1 MGFIFIILIKMKK
14 RGPIIGIIG
23 LILVIGS
30 LSVMFSVF
38 PASYITSSDESSI
51 PSMFE
56 GMFSQV
62 SDNIQISPGES
73 GYFSY
78 STESSNVPLLWG
90 VQIIDYH
97 DGDKLSISIS
107 NIYGDEYGVFS
118 QDGPIIFE
126 TLEITKSDTLNF
138 EIQNQGSRTINAVVM
153 LSEDPDNSDALS
165 NPNSPFMNKILP
177 LAISGILIILGIIM
191 LLIGV
196 IISLVDWK
204 NIQNNKRNF

>member
-14 RGPIIGIIG
+14 RGPVIGIIG
-23 LILVIGS
+23 LMLVIGS

-38 PASYITSSDESSI
+38 PASNITNRDDSSI

-62 SDNIQISPGES
+62 SDNIQIPPGES

-78 STESSNVPLLWG
+78 STKSSDVPLLWG
-90 VQIIDYH
+90 MQIIDYH
-97 DGDKLSISIS
+97 DGDKLSIAIS
-107 NIYGDEYGVFS
+107 NIYGDDYGVFP

-138 EIQNQGSRTINAVVM
+138 EIQNHGSRIINVVVM
-153 LSEDPDNSDALS
+153 LSEDPDNSGALS
-165 NPNSPFMNKILP
+165 SPNSPFMNKILP
-177 LAISGILIILGIIM
+177 LAISGILIILGIIT

>member
-1 MGFIFIILIKMKK
+1 MKK
-14 RGPIIGIIG
+14 RGPIIGIFG
-23 LILVIGS
+23 LILVTGS
-30 LSVMFSVF
+30 ILIIVSVF
-38 PASYITSSDESSI
+38 PTSGIADRDDFYI

-56 GMFSQV
+56 GMFNQV
-62 SDNIQISPGES
+62 SDDIQILPGES

-78 STESSNVPLLWG
+78 STKSSNVPLLWG
-90 VQIIDYH
+90 VQITDYQ

-107 NIYGDEYGVFS
+107 NVYGDDYGVFS

-126 TLEITKSDTLNF
+126 MLDITKSDTLNF
-138 EIQNQGSRTINAVVM
+138 EIRNHGSRIINTVVM
-153 LSEDPDNSDALS
+153 LSEDPDNSNALS

-177 LAISGILIILGIIM
+177 LAISGILLIIGIIT

-196 IISLVDWK
+196 ILSLVDWK

>member
-1 MGFIFIILIKMKK
+1 MKK
-14 RGPIIGIIG
+14 RGPIIGIFG
-23 LILVIGS
+23 LILVIIS
-30 LSVMFSVF
+30 LLIIVSVF
-38 PASYITSSDESSI
+38 PTSSITGRDDFYI

-56 GMFSQV
+56 GMFNQI
-62 SDNIQISPGES
+62 SDDIQILPGES

-78 STESSNVPLLWG
+78 STKSSNVPLLWG
-90 VQIIDYH
+90 VQIIDYQ

-107 NIYGDEYGVFS
+107 NVYGDDYGVFS

-126 TLEITKSDTLNF
+126 MLDITKSDTLNF
-138 EIQNQGSRTINAVVM
+138 EIQNHGSRIINTLVM

-165 NPNSPFMNKILP
+165 NTNSPFMNKILP
-177 LAISGILIILGIIM
+177 LAISGILLIIGIVT

-196 IISLVDWK
+196 ILSLVDWK

>member
-14 RGPIIGIIG
+14 RGPVIGIIG
-23 LILVIGS
+23 LMLVVGS

-38 PASYITSSDESSI
+38 PASNITNRDDSSI

-62 SDNIQISPGES
+62 SDNIQITPGES

-78 STESSNVPLLWG
+78 STKSSDVPLLWG

-97 DGDKLSISIS
+97 DGDNLSISIS
-107 NIYGDEYGVFS
+107 NIYGDNYGVFP

-138 EIQNQGSRTINAVVM
+138 EIQNHGSRIINVVVM
-153 LSEDPDNSDALS
+153 LSEDPDNSGALS
-165 NPNSPFMNKILP
+165 SPNSPFMNKILP
-177 LAISGILIILGIIM
+177 LAISGI
-191 LLIGV
+191 
-196 IISLVDWK
+196 
-204 NIQNNKRNF
+204 

>member
-38 PASYITSSDESSI
+38 PASNITSSDESSI

>member
-1 MGFIFIILIKMKK
+1 MGFVFIVLIKMKK
-14 RGPIIGIIG
+14 RGPVIGIIG
-23 LILVIGS
+23 LILVISS

-38 PASYITSSDESSI
+38 PTSNITSRDDSSI

-56 GMFSQV
+56 GMFNQV
-62 SDNIQISPGES
+62 SDNIQIPPGES

-78 STESSNVPLLWG
+78 STKSSNIPLLWG
-90 VQIIDYH
+90 VQIIDYQ
-97 DGDKLSISIS
+97 DGDKLSVSIS
-107 NIYGDEYGVFS
+107 NIYGDDYGVFS

-138 EIQNQGSRTINAVVM
+138 EIQNHGSRIINVVVM
-153 LSEDPDNSDALS
+153 LSEDPDNSGALS
-165 NPNSPFMNKILP
+165 SPNSPFMNKILP
-177 LAISGILIILGIIM
+177 LAISGILIILGIIT

-196 IISLVDWK
+196 IVSLVDWK

>member
-14 RGPIIGIIG
+14 RGPVIGIIG
-23 LILVIGS
+23 LILVISS

-38 PASYITSSDESSI
+38 PTNITNRDDSSI

-56 GMFSQV
+56 GMFNQV
-62 SDNIQISPGES
+62 SDNIQIPPGES

-78 STESSNVPLLWG
+78 STKSSNVPLLWG

-97 DGDKLSISIS
+97 DGDKLSVSIS
-107 NIYGDEYGVFS
+107 NIYGDDYGVFS

-138 EIQNQGSRTINAVVM
+138 EIQNHGSRIINVVVM
-153 LSEDPDNSDALS
+153 LSEDPDNSGALS
-165 NPNSPFMNKILP
+165 SPNSPFMNKILP
-177 LAISGILIILGIIM
+177 LAISGILIILGIIT

-196 IISLVDWK
+196 IVSLVDWK